1 MGVGMTPTRGTV
13 ERDMSKPVP
22 RSRLHI
28 TYRTRIEGEPKKA
41 KLPMRF
47 LVLGK
52 LTDRNDSLL
61 GDRPMHSLLPGMK
74 VDSFM
79 QEMKVAAPIE
89 PKHLQAKLTGHLD
102 GTLEGVFKKKP
113 ESRDQT
119 ATVTLTGVA
128 TVEGKSKDNGLGD
141 FKGEVTLTGEHDFAV
156 ENGRIK
162 LPRGGEEIELH
173 VVGKVEPPGDFEAG
187 ITGSVDV
194 RIPIKVTQST
204 LADDDLVLDLK
215 SPVEAPISVALT
227 IPLRGIS
234 DFRPD
239 HLAERVPEIR
249 RLVLLRRLVLELRS
263 YISSNPQL
271 GVAIRS
277 ELQRTESEL
286 AHAKRNVNVDIAAA
300 DKELADARAALAGAQ
315 ATRDAADEASKPK
328 AQRELARAQDKLVE
342 AQAKRAQAQ
351 RNEDLAAKLAEL
363 DGPKTELDTA
373 KKAFAAAEKTLS
385 SKTKARDDAQT
396 ARDAKQQAFDVKA
409 AELDAAQKA
418 LDRLDD
424 ADPAKAA
431 ATTAR
436 DTAKTASET
445 AATELASAETAL
457 TTAQSE
463 LEQADSG
470 LDDAQDTIDVAKRDL
485 AAKQAECDALARLS
499 ELTTMATLK
508 VELKKQFPMLLV
520 EPSVKSAAAGA

>member
-1 MGVGMTPTRGTV
+1 
-13 ERDMSKPVP
+13 MSKPVP

-89 PKHLQAKLTGHLD
+89 PRGLRAKLTGQLV

-128 TVEGKSKDNGLGD
+128 MVEGKGKDNGLGD
-141 FKGEVTLTGEHDFAV
+141 FKGEVTLTGEHDFPV

-173 VVGKVEPPGDFEAG
+173 VVGKVEPPGDFEVG
-187 ITGSVDV
+187 ITGSVDA
-194 RIPIKVTQST
+194 RISIKVTQST

-215 SPVEAPISVALT
+215 SPVEAPVTVALT

-239 HLAERVPEIR
+239 HLADRVPEIR

-277 ELQRTESEL
+277 ELLRTESEL
-286 AHAKRNVNVDIAAA
+286 AQAKRNVNVDIASADSDLAA
-300 DKELADARAALAGAQ
+300 ARAALADAQ
-315 ATRDAADEASKPK
+315 AKRDAADEASKPK
-328 AQRELARAQDKLVE
+328 AQKELVRAQDKLAE
-342 AQAKRAQAQ
+342 AQAKRDQAQ
-351 RNEDLAAKLAEL
+351 RNEDLAAKLTEL
-363 DGPKTELDTA
+363 DAPKTELAAA
-373 KKAFAAAEKTLS
+373 KAAFATAETTLS
-385 SKTKARDDAQT
+385 SKTKARNDANA
-396 ARDAKQQAFDVKA
+396 ARDAKQLAFDAKA
-409 AELDAAQKA
+409 AELDAAQRA

-436 DTAKTASET
+436 DTAKTASD
-445 AATELASAETAL
+445 AAANELAAAEEAL

-463 LEQADSG
+463 LDQAGSD
-470 LDDAQDTIDVAKRDL
+470 LDDAQDTIDGAKKAL

-520 EPSVKSAAAGA
+520 EPPATSATAGA